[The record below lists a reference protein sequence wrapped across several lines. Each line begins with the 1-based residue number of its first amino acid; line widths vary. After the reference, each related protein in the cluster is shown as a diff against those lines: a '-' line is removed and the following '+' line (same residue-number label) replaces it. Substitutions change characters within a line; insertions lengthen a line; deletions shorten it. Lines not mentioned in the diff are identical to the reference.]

1 MSCCLV
7 TGIDRGY
14 YWGRSGYPHVSSV
27 ISTQQGRIV
36 GDGMLDAVRIGGA
49 LLTLLLG
56 SVVLVAGGLGSS
68 VPAQSD
74 GSSLADWDESEV
86 AHYSCLR
93 TGDVVTVDG
102 NLDEPVWQR
111 VRKSPRFV
119 DMISGKPGF
128 FDTRAAAVWDDQR
141 LYIAFWVDEPF
152 VSAKVTERDATIFRE
167 NDVEVF
173 IDGIDSYDEF
183 EINALN
189 TIYEVFFIWKDAYAR
204 KFNIPEFDVLSAD
217 AFTFGGNHDRGVET
231 FWRGT
236 HPRGSRWAFPTW
248 DLPGL
253 QMAVKVD
260 GTLNLDT
267 DIDRGWT
274 VEIAFPWA
282 GMKHL
287 AGGRSLPPNHGD
299 EWRIFFGRFEKLPV
313 GNGVVSPAW
322 SWGRIGDGDN
332 HIPERF
338 TRVDFSKEVI
348 R

>member
-1 MSCCLV
+1 LSLV
-7 TGIDRGY
+7 KSR
-14 YWGRSGYPHVSSV
+14 
-27 ISTQQGRIV
+27 QERIL
-36 GDGMLDAVRIGGA
+36 GDGMLGAVRIVGA
-49 LLTLLLG
+49 LWTLWLG
-56 SVVLVAGGLGSS
+56 SVVLAAGGPGSS

-74 GSSLADWDESEV
+74 GSSLTGWHESEV
-86 AHYSCLR
+86 EHYNCLR
-93 TGDVVTVDG
+93 TADVITVDG
-102 NLDEPVWQR
+102 NLDEPVWRR

-128 FDTRAAAVWDDQR
+128 FDTRAAAVWDDQK
-141 LYIAFWVDEPF
+141 LYVAFWIDEPF
-152 VSAKVTERDATIFRE
+152 VSGKVTERDATIFRE

-173 IDGIDSYDEF
+173 IDGIDSYYEF
-183 EINALN
+183 EVNALN
-189 TIYEVFFIWKDAYAR
+189 TIYEVFFIWKDAYAG
-204 KFNIPEFDVLSAD
+204 KFNIPEFDVFSAD

-253 QMAVKVD
+253 QTAVKVD

-267 DIDRGWT
+267 DVDRGWT

-287 AGGRSLPPNHGD
+287 AGGRSLPPNPGD
-299 EWRIFFGRFEKLPV
+299 EWRVFFGRFEKLPV
-313 GNGVVSPAW
+313 GTGIVSPSW
-322 SWGRIGDGDN
+322 SWGRIGDSDN

-338 TRVDFSKEVI
+338 TRVHFSKEVV